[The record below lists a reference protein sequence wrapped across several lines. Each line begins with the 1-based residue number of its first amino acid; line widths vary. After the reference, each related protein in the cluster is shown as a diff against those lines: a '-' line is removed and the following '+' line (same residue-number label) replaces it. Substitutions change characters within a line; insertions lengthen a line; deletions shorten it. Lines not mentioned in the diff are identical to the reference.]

1 MIFINAQREC
11 AEIQMRI
18 CQYHRPESR
27 ASLTDVRLSLTES
40 SKSLASIKSLV
51 STKESN
57 KVGLACIKGECKPFL
72 TNCGAIIWLL
82 VSSKADYEYSFER
95 IISIRSM

>member
-1 MIFINAQREC
+1 MIFINAQREF

-40 SKSLASIKSLV
+40 SKSSASIA
-51 STKESN
+51 N
-57 KVGLACIKGECKPFL
+57 IRL
-72 TNCGAIIWLL
+72 TLQHQMLQQEVPDNSG
-82 VSSKADYEYSFER
+82 SFDA
-95 IISIRSM
+95 

>member
-1 MIFINAQREC
+1 MIFINALREF

-40 SKSLASIKSLV
+40 SKSSA

-57 KVGLACIKGECKPFL
+57 KVGLACIRGECKPFL
-72 TNCGAIIWLL
+72 TNCGAVIWLL
-82 VSSKADYEYSFER
+82 ASSKADYEYSFER
-95 IISIRSM
+95 IISIKSM